1 MSYKIGEAE
10 ASSTVPT
17 GLSLSKAGVLTV
29 DPSNAVFKSL
39 GEGQTQTITVAYTI
53 SDGEGSSVAQ
63 TATVTITGTNDA
75 PTIGA
80 EVLVA
85 AAVGG
90 EDSVT
95 LNLLQGASDIDKGD
109 TLSVKDVSYKI
120 GEAEASSTV
129 PAGFILSDAG
139 VLTVD
144 PSDAAYNFLGEGQT
158 QTIVVSY
165 TISDGQGD
173 AVAQTATITVN
184 GAAQTVEI
192 KLASALELYK
202 AGTYYSDDDTV
213 TVRVEGSDISAGAGL
228 YSLGLSDLG
237 ALGADVIDINGSA
250 EDASLH
256 ITSTDVQ
263 AMREAGLRFAAADT
277 MTLDITPDA
286 LGSSEYDGTGSGSY
300 LSGSLVSAVMGM
312 PHGLSLSGLGA
323 LGVDVIDINGSLTS
337 GSLHIDS
344 ADVQAVREAG
354 LRFAEADKVTL
365 DTTAEDLGSADYT
378 GTGSGSYLSGSLE
391 SAVMGMP
398 HGLSLS
404 GLGALGV
411 DVIDIG
417 GSAFHAALHIDS
429 ADAQK
434 MSDAGVGFAAAD
446 AITLDGLTDGLG
458 VAAYDGNGAG
468 SYLSVSL
475 NSAFSAGGLNLNAL
489 GALGVDVIDLNGS
502 LNNAVLH
509 IDSADVLAMGEA
521 GLGFATNDTITL
533 DLALE
538 SGAYEGSG
546 NGSHFASSLGA
557 EDTLG
562 GLSLSHLVG
571 LGVDVVD
578 VVGKKGTP
586 GDYTAHISVTE
597 ASIAFNAGLVFD
609 SQDDIVLNVTSE
621 DSISGSTA
629 TVLAGVMNLNMQTGF
644 GLDAVQFA
652 DGAAIALSG
661 DQGLMNLLM
670 GLTSS
675 DTGVYSANQGV
686 VLDQGADITVSDSMV
701 KALLDAGIFTADA
714 ASTIRVD
721 ATSDTDGHV
730 MTTLAQ
736 LADVGADEVEVAG
749 DAAYIDLGNVADAA
763 ELNAVLNSLID
774 NQTQAF
780 VTDSNGNAVS
790 TGLLLTSAQEAAL
803 ASIIGSNT
811 AELSN
816 MGIDKVYVADLD
828 GTDLT
833 LGLEHFRELQF
844 NAT

>member
-1 MSYKIGEAE
+1 M
-10 ASSTVPT
+10 
-17 GLSLSKAGVLTV
+17 
-29 DPSNAVFKSL
+29 
-39 GEGQTQTITVAYTI
+39 
-53 SDGEGSSVAQ
+53 
-63 TATVTITGTNDA
+63 
-75 PTIGA
+75 
-80 EVLVA
+80 
-85 AAVGG
+85 
-90 EDSVT
+90 
-95 LNLLQGASDIDKGD
+95 
-109 TLSVKDVSYKI
+109 
-120 GEAEASSTV
+120 
-129 PAGFILSDAG
+129 SDAG

-365 DTTAEDLGSADYT
+365 DTTADDLGSADYTGTGSGSYLSGSLESAVMGMPHGLSLSGLGALGVDVIDINGSLTSGSLHIDSADVQAVREAGLRFAEADKVTLDTTADDLGSADYT

-736 LADVGADEVEVAG
+736 LADVGADEVEVTG